1 MYAYVNLLLA
11 RLSIHR
17 SKLFKSKNH
26 IQLNNESRVWE
37 EMKRSCELM
46 TVNKCIRV

>member
-1 MYAYVNLLLA
+1 MHTYDLLLA
-11 RLSIHR
+11 LLSIQR

-26 IQLNNESRVWE
+26 IQLNKESRVWE
-37 EMKRSCELM
+37 EMKRSCEFM